1 MIRSILRVVPVVLLT
16 GLLSAQQ
23 IEIRIN
29 NRISSESAKPGM
41 PFQGSLVNPVQIAGR
56 SCAKGS
62 AAGGVITDAK
72 SSGRLHNPGVL
83 ALQPTWVS
91 CSGRRVSVSAD
102 PVQLE
107 GRSHTKRNAVL
118 IGGGAAAG
126 GILGAIMGGGK
137 GAAIGA
143 GVGAGTG
150 TVAAAATGKHEA
162 VIEPEA
168 IVGWNLNRGSRVAE
182 DQRHASDNN
191 RSPQYRASND
201 DRHRHHDRDE
211 DDDDERD
218 DHDRRHGDDYHAV
231 YRITDHDRAYLQRCL
246 VSNYRLPPGLAK
258 QGKIPPGHA
267 KKMQQAGYGEP
278 IPGACTAELSPI
290 PRGWERVIIDA
301 QVVLFDPSR
310 REVDYFVWRD

>member
-1 MIRSILRVVPVVLLT
+1 MVRSMLRIMPVVLLS

-23 IEIRIN
+23 IDVRIN

-56 SCAKGS
+56 TCAKGT
-62 AAGGVITDAK
+62 AAGGIVTDAK
-72 SSGRLHNPGVL
+72 SSGRLHNPGILV
-83 ALQPTWVS
+83 LQPTWVS
-91 CSGRRVSVSAD
+91 CGGKRVAVSAD
-102 PVQLE
+102 SVQLE

-118 IGGGAAAG
+118 IGGGAGMGA
-126 GILGAIMGGGK
+126 ILGAIMGGGK

-168 IVGWNLNRGSRVAE
+168 VVGWNLNRGSKVVE
-182 DQRHASDNN
+182 DQRHASDYN
-191 RSPQYRASND
+191 RSPDYRVSNED
-201 DRHRHHDRDE
+201 SYRHHDRDE
-211 DDDDERD
+211 DDDDNRDQDRRRED
-218 DHDRRHGDDYHAV
+218 DHHAV
-231 YRITDHDRAYLQRCL
+231 YRITEHDRTYLQRCL

-267 KKMQQAGYGEP
+267 KKMQQAAYGQP
-278 IPGACTAELSPI
+278 IPYACTTELSPI

-301 QVVLFDPSR
+301 RVVLFDPSR
-310 REVDYFVWRD
+310 REVDYFV